1 MELSMIVVVDENG
14 AIGYNNGLLCHLP
27 ADLKHFRE
35 LTTGNTI
42 IMGRKTFESLPN
54 GALPKR
60 ENIVLTKNKNV
71 SFPDTLIFNTLDSAL
86 NYCSDKDKVFI
97 IGGAMLYEEE
107 LNLADTLY
115 LTFIHHKFEKV
126 DAFFPQIDNSEWEI
140 TDKSDF
146 DADENNKFTF
156 YFITTNSFKK

>member
-14 AIGYNNGLLCHLP
+14 AIGYNNVLLCHLP

-97 IGGAMLYEEE
+97 IGGAMIYEEA
-107 LNLADTLY
+107 LNLSDTLY
-115 LTFIHHKFEKV
+115 LTFIHHKFEKA
-126 DAFFPQIDNSEWEI
+126 DAFFPQIGR
-140 TDKSDF
+140 
-146 DADENNKFTF
+146 AHV
-156 YFITTNSFKK
+156 